1 MTKEVWRLAFQED
14 EFFGSLYKDNYDLM
28 IKISFRLTGDIELAQ
43 DLTQETFALALFNM
57 RKLRGHENPAG
68 WLVITLRNMINN
80 ERRRS
85 TFRRHISL
93 EELPIEPGTY
103 DDTSIEELL
112 PGKLSDEDKEILRL
126 RFEKR
131 LDYKEIAALLG
142 ITESGCRSRLSRA
155 LAHCRRL
162 IK

>member
-1 MTKEVWRLAFQED
+1 MAFQED
-14 EFFGSLYKDNYDLM
+14 EFFGSLYKDNYDLL

-103 DDTSIEELL
+103 DDISIEELL
-112 PGKLSDEDKEILRL
+112 PGNCRMRTRRYCGCGLRNAWII
-126 RFEKR
+126 RR
-131 LDYKEIAALLG
+131 SPRC
-142 ITESGCRSRLSRA
+142 SG
-155 LAHCRRL
+155 
-162 IK
+162 

>member
-1 MTKEVWRLAFQED
+1 MAFQED

-103 DDTSIEELL
+103 DDISIEELL

-142 ITESGCRSRLSRA
+142 ITESGCRSRLS
-155 LAHCRRL
+155 
-162 IK
+162 